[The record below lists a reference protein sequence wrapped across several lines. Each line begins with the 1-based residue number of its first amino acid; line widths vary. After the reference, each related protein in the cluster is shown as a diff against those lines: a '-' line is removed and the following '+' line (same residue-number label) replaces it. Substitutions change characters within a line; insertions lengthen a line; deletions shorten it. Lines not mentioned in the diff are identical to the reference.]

1 MSMQKLFSRVALVL
15 LCVFGFAR
23 PVQAQEAPIHSRATV
38 TAIVEE
44 QELRADNKVG
54 YIQKLEVS
62 RSDTNE
68 KVHILVGSTFQPIE
82 AAKKLRVGQSVIIS
96 QLVENNQPVW
106 VLVDSHFR
114 LPTLGLLAIVFFLL
128 VVGIAR
134 IQGILSI
141 VGMGVSFA
149 VLLAFVVPQ
158 ILTGANPLFISI
170 LASMVIGAAS
180 MYLSHGINLKS
191 HIAFGSIIV
200 TLTVVTLLSSFVLK
214 VSGMQGTG
222 SEEAVFLQIDPAN
235 KVNLQGLLLA
245 GIVLGTLG
253 ILDDICIAQVSVI
266 KELIQAKPSIQ
277 LKELL
282 SRGLSIGKDHIAS
295 LVNTLILAYAGAS
308 LPLFLLFFQNNTRP
322 WWVVLNDEMIA
333 EEIVRTL
340 SGSIGLVLAVPFTTI
355 LSAIIFRKNK

>member
-1 MSMQKLFSRVALVL
+1 SSLVL
-15 LCVFGFAR
+15 SLFCLFTFAQ
-23 PVQAQEAPIHSRATV
+23 PVHAQETPIHSRATV

-44 QELRADNKVG
+44 QELRAENKVG
-54 YIQKLEVS
+54 YIQKLEVA

-68 KVHILVGSTFQPIE
+68 KVHIVVGSTFQPIE
-82 AAKKLRVGQSVIIS
+82 ASRKLRVGQSIVVS
-96 QLVENNQPVW
+96 ELVENNQSTW

-114 LPTLGLLAIVFFLL
+114 LPTLGMLAIVFFLL

-134 IQGILSI
+134 VQGVLSI
-141 VGMGVSFA
+141 VGMVVSFA

-200 TLTVVTLLSSFVLK
+200 TLTVVTLLSSFVLQI
-214 VSGMQGTG
+214 SGMQGTG

-277 LKELL
+277 FKELL

-308 LPLFLLFFQNNTRP
+308 LPLFLLFVQNNTRP

-340 SGSIGLVLAVPFTTI
+340 SGSIGLVLAVPLTT
-355 LSAIIFRKNK
+355 LLAAVMLKRKN

>member
-170 LASMVIGAAS
+170 LA
-180 MYLSHGINLKS
+180 GI
-191 HIAFGSIIV
+191 
-200 TLTVVTLLSSFVLK
+200 
-214 VSGMQGTG
+214 M
-222 SEEAVFLQIDPAN
+222 
-235 KVNLQGLLLA
+235 
-245 GIVLGTLG
+245 
-253 ILDDICIAQVSVI
+253 
-266 KELIQAKPSIQ
+266 
-277 LKELL
+277 
-282 SRGLSIGKDHIAS
+282 
-295 LVNTLILAYAGAS
+295 
-308 LPLFLLFFQNNTRP
+308 
-322 WWVVLNDEMIA
+322 
-333 EEIVRTL
+333 
-340 SGSIGLVLAVPFTTI
+340 
-355 LSAIIFRKNK
+355 

>member
-1 MSMQKLFSRVALVL
+1 MSMQKLITRLVL
-15 LCVFGFAR
+15 LLFCLFTVAQ
-23 PVQAQEAPIHSRATV
+23 PIHAQETPIHSRATV

-44 QELRADNKVG
+44 QELRADKKVG
-54 YIQKLEVS
+54 YIQKLEAT

-68 KVHILVGSTFQPIE
+68 KVHVIVGSTFQPIE
-82 AAKKLRVGQSVIIS
+82 ASRKLSVGQSIIVS
-96 QLVENNQPVW
+96 ELVENNQSTW

-114 LPTLGLLAIVFFLL
+114 LPTLGMLAIVFFLL

-134 IQGILSI
+134 VQGILSI

-200 TLTVVTLLSSFVLK
+200 TLTVVTLLSSFVLQI
-214 VSGMQGTG
+214 SGMQGTG

-266 KELIQAKPSIQ
+266 KELIQSKPSIP

-282 SRGLSIGKDHIAS
+282 TRGLSIGKDHIAS

-340 SGSIGLVLAVPFTTI
+340 SGSIGLVLAVPLTTI
-355 LSAIIFRKNK
+355 LAAVMLKRSK

>member
-1 MSMQKLFSRVALVL
+1 MQKLLSRLLIVL
-15 LCVFGFAR
+15 LSFFVLAQ
-23 PVQAQEAPIHSRATV
+23 PVHAQETSQHSRATV
-38 TAIVEE
+38 TAVLEE
-44 QELRADNKVG
+44 QELRGENKVG
-54 YIQKLEVS
+54 YIQKLEVT
-62 RSDTNE
+62 RSDSNE
-68 KVHILVGSTFQPIE
+68 KVQIIVGSTFQPLE
-82 AAKKLRVGQSVIIS
+82 ASRKLVVGQSVIIS
-96 QLVENNQPVW
+96 QLIENNQPTW

-114 LPTLGLLAIVFFLL
+114 LPTLGILAIVFLLL

-134 IQGILSI
+134 LQGFLSI

-158 ILTGANPLFISI
+158 ILTGANPLMISI
-170 LASMVIGAAS
+170 VASIVIGAAS

-222 SEEAVFLQIDPAN
+222 SEEAVFLQIDPTN

-266 KELIQAKPSIQ
+266 KELIHAKPSIE

-282 SRGLSIGKDHIAS
+282 SRGLSVGKDHIAS

-355 LSAIIFRKNK
+355 LAAIILRKKNSY

>member
-1 MSMQKLFSRVALVL
+1 
-15 LCVFGFAR
+15 
-23 PVQAQEAPIHSRATV
+23 
-38 TAIVEE
+38 
-44 QELRADNKVG
+44 
-54 YIQKLEVS
+54 
-62 RSDTNE
+62 
-68 KVHILVGSTFQPIE
+68 
-82 AAKKLRVGQSVIIS
+82 
-96 QLVENNQPVW
+96 
-106 VLVDSHFR
+106 
-114 LPTLGLLAIVFFLL
+114 
-128 VVGIAR
+128 
-134 IQGILSI
+134 
-141 VGMGVSFA
+141 
-149 VLLAFVVPQ
+149 
-158 ILTGANPLFISI
+158 
-170 LASMVIGAAS
+170 

-200 TLTVVTLLSSFVLK
+200 TLTVVTLLSSFVLQI
-214 VSGMQGTG
+214 SGMQGTG

-277 LKELL
+277 FKELL

-308 LPLFLLFFQNNTRP
+308 LPLFLLFVQNNTRP

-340 SGSIGLVLAVPFTTI
+340 SGSIGLVLAVPLTT
-355 LSAIIFRKNK
+355 LLAAVMLKRKN